1 MLILIFRV
9 FILYIFTICVMRI
22 MGKREI
28 GQLQP
33 FELAITL
40 IISELVVIPMQNT
53 GVPIL
58 NGIIPILAITASQL
72 LFSYLTAKNE
82 KMQKLISGT
91 YTVMIENGRLIEKN
105 LRSQNYN
112 ITELMQQLRMNGV
125 DKLNDVDYGILET
138 NGQLSIILKPSK
150 RPATAED
157 MLVNK
162 EYEGLPIDIILDGKF
177 AEDNFSKINMTKEE
191 IIKKLGLENLKT
203 DDIFYA
209 NINDKNEFYIQKKES
224 AEVI

>member
-1 MLILIFRV
+1 
-9 FILYIFTICVMRI
+9 MRI

-53 GVPIL
+53 GVPL
-58 NGIIPILAITASQL
+58 VNGVIPILAITASQL

-82 KMQKLISGT
+82 KIQKLISGT
-91 YTVMIENGRLIEKN
+91 YTVMIENGRLVEKN

-112 ITELMQQLRMNGV
+112 ITELMQQLRMNGI

-138 NGQLSIILKPSK
+138 NGQLSVILKPVK

-162 EYEGLPIDIILDGKF
+162 EYEGLPIDIILDGKIV
-177 AEDNFSKINMTKEE
+177 EENLNKINITKEE
-191 IIKKLGLENLKT
+191 IMKKVELENLKIE
-203 DDIFYA
+203 DVFYA
-209 NINDKNEFYIQKKES
+209 NINDKKEFYIQKKES
-224 AEVI
+224 NEVI